1 MLLVGLLVGRVWV
14 VPLGALASYRPPS
27 FYPDDQWTRP
37 GCFRFAADL
46 ASEFQVAVDRLRAEP
61 GHVIEEADGTQDDLR
76 GCVASFLSFDR
87 NCPSWYPYLPGLS
100 PKEHWEHLDMMALEQ
115 ARRDHDLKLAQL
127 GAASRASQERIEA
140 DSLEIAKATKS
151 FTTVWTFVA
160 VGLAG
165 ILVAIAILTYLH
177 IQPH

>member
-1 MLLVGLLVGRVWV
+1 MRTVAEKASAGRVSAGTLPMPPRWCS
-14 VPLGALASYRPPS
+14 ARPVTLTILLNRCGQTCS
-27 FYPDDQWTRP
+27 RVS
-37 GCFRFAADL
+37 L
-46 ASEFQVAVDRLRAEP
+46 VAVDRLRAEP

-100 PKEHWEHLDMMALEQ
+100 PKEHWERLDMMALEQ

>member
-1 MLLVGLLVGRVWV
+1 
-14 VPLGALASYRPPS
+14 
-27 FYPDDQWTRP
+27 
-37 GCFRFAADL
+37 
-46 ASEFQVAVDRLRAEP
+46 
-61 GHVIEEADGTQDDLR
+61 
-76 GCVASFLSFDR
+76 
-87 NCPSWYPYLPGLS
+87 
-100 PKEHWEHLDMMALEQ
+100 MMALEQ

>member
-1 MLLVGLLVGRVWV
+1 MRGELSFVRSKLPVLVSVLAGAIPEGT
-14 VPLGALASYRPPS
+14 LGAPRHDGAGAGSPGSRP
-27 FYPDDQWTRP
+27 
-37 GCFRFAADL
+37 
-46 ASEFQVAVDRLRAEP
+46 
-61 GHVIEEADGTQDDLR
+61 EA
-76 GCVASFLSFDR
+76 
-87 NCPSWYPYLPGLS
+87 
-100 PKEHWEHLDMMALEQ
+100 
-115 ARRDHDLKLAQL
+115 AQL